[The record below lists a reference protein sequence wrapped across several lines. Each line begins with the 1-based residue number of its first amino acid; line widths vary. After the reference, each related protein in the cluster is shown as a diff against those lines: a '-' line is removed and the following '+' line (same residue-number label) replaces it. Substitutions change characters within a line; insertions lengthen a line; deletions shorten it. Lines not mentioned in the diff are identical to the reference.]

1 MVLQQIC
8 PPAFIYFMYMTA
20 QIAIDVSRGYYNTAL
35 LKFWMA
41 IIITI
46 LLNHLCASGLGIFSW
61 FIVSIPIIL
70 MTLIIAALLMF
81 FGLDPKTG
89 KLKIKNHKYVTNS
102 SYSGLANAQTK
113 LNEREQHHQI
123 NKHEEIHKKHQEYH
137 NNIKHEQHTDE
148 NAKHLA
154 LHEKHLKDHLT
165 RQHTNQSTSH
175 NSNGNNSNNH
185 KKNTTKENMFSGFM
199 F

>member
-1 MVLQQIC
+1 MVLQSIC
-8 PPAFIYFMYMTA
+8 PPALIYFFYMTA

-41 IIITI
+41 IVITI

-81 FGLDPKTG
+81 FSLDPKTG
-89 KLKIKNHKYVTNS
+89 KMKIKSQKYVTDSN
-102 SYSGLANAQTK
+102 YSGLAQAQTIM
-113 LNEREQHHQI
+113 NENMKEHHVD
-123 NKHEEIHKKHQEYH
+123 KHQQMHEHHMNHHKKIQKQQNS
-137 NNIKHEQHTDE
+137 NNRE
-148 NAKHLA
+148 KHLA
-154 LHEKHLKDHLT
+154 VHEAHHKTHHAE
-165 RQHTNQSTSH
+165 H
-175 NSNGNNSNNH
+175 NTNNH
-185 KKNTTKENMFSGFM
+185 LNHKESMLGFM